1 MHGLQQLDEQQH
13 VFPKLELKSRAC
25 AALQLLE
32 EHVRVFALN
41 NAALR
46 ALPVRPLRHGLR
58 ALFKLLP
65 PELTIS
71 LFAIAFALVM
81 VWATPRFLGWAQRF
95 EARLGLA
102 GAGPAGSSDLG
113 GAAPEVEGVPCQ
125 GEHCQGEL

>member
-1 MHGLQQLDEQQH
+1 MLTIRPRVH
-13 VFPKLELKSRAC
+13 AW
-25 AALQLLE
+25 LQLLD
-32 EHVRVFALN
+32 EHVRAFALN
-41 NAALR
+41 NGVLR

-58 ALFKLLP
+58 AVFKLLP

-71 LFAIAFALVM
+71 LFAIAFALFM

-95 EARLGLA
+95 EASLGLA
-102 GAGPAGSSDLG
+102 GGSDLG